1 MGKKSRGYMRN
12 ICQKLSIEEWARI
25 GPGVT
30 WAVDG
35 LFILL
40 PEGQVVE
47 AEGHMPVKLRGG
59 SRSSGGLG
67 LCRKREEQTK
77 DGSWRILLAKRM

>member
-1 MGKKSRGYMRN
+1 MPET
-12 ICQKLSIEEWARI
+12 LHIEEWARI
-25 GPGVT
+25 DPGVT

-35 LFILL
+35 LLILL

-47 AEGHMPVKLRGG
+47 AGQMPVKLRGG

-67 LCRKREEQTK
+67 LCRNREEQTK
-77 DGSWRILLAKRM
+77 IGSWRILLAKRM